1 MKMTYKDLYSY
12 QVFSMHFITT
22 SVQKALNSVDVFFF
36 SMMTVLKQI
45 FNMYAA
51 KIAPIPVLSIPDFTV
66 IL

>member
-1 MKMTYKDLYSY
+1 
-12 QVFSMHFITT
+12 MHFITT

-51 KIAPIPVLSIPDFTV
+51 KIALIPVLSIPDFTV